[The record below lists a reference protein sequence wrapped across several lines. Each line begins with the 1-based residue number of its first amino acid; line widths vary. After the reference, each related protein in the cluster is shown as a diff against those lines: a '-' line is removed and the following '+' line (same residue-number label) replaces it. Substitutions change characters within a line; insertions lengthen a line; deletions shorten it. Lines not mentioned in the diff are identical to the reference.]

1 MREEEL
7 VNLVRKVQKR
17 QTEFQ
22 TVELKSASVDF
33 PKRIYDTLSSFSNQD
48 DGGTILFGVSEK
60 DAYEVTGVYDV
71 ENAQK
76 KAMEACEQMEP
87 SVRAIF
93 TNTEVDGKLVLAA
106 EIPPV
111 EYWSRPVFYKGAGRL
126 KGSYVRVGD
135 ADEPMS
141 EYEVYSYEAFRRRI
155 REELRAVPECTM
167 DMLDQERIKQCL
179 DAAKENREKLKKL
192 PNEQIM
198 ELLGIT
204 LKGVPTLAGV
214 LIFAVYPQA
223 WFPQLSIT
231 AVSLP
236 GTEMGEIDSDG
247 ARFIDNR
254 RITGTIPDMLE
265 EAVDFV
271 RKNMRTKTIV
281 NENGKRSD
289 KDEYPIIAVREAIL
303 NALIHRDYSI
313 LTENTPITIEMYRD
327 RMEVVS
333 KGGLY
338 GGGSLNMLG
347 RGRPETRNSALINIL
362 ELLDVTENR
371 YSGIPTMQRE
381 MHKADLPDPQFEVRR
396 GEFRVTFRNGS
407 ELPEYNIDKTDIF
420 SAVEKFCSVPRS
432 RAELTSFCAKS
443 RYYTMSAI
451 VQPLIDQGRLSMT
464 IPEKPKSSNQRYV
477 VVGES
482 D

>member
-7 VNLVRKVQKR
+7 INLVRKVQKR

-22 TVELKSASVDF
+22 TIELKAAAVDF

-48 DGGTILFGVSEK
+48 EGGIIIFGVSEK
-60 DAYEVTGVYDV
+60 DGYDITGVYDV
-71 ENAQK
+71 ENAQR

-87 SVRAIF
+87 CVRAIF
-93 TNTEVDGKLVLAA
+93 TNAEIDGKLVLAA

-155 REELRAVPECTM
+155 REELRAVPECGI
-167 DMLDQERIKQCL
+167 DMFDQDRIKRCL
-179 DAAKENREKLKKL
+179 DTAKENREKLKKI
-192 PNEQIM
+192 PDEKVM

-204 LKGVPTLAGV
+204 VKGVPTLAGV
-214 LIFAVYPQA
+214 LTFAIYPQA

-236 GTEMGEIDSDG
+236 GTGMGEMDSDG
-247 ARFIDNR
+247 ARFIDNK
-254 RITGTIPDMLE
+254 RITGALPDMLE
-265 EAVDFV
+265 DAVDFV

-281 NENGKRSD
+281 NENGQRTD
-289 KDEYPIIAVREAIL
+289 KGEYPVIAVREAIL
-303 NALIHRDYSI
+303 NALIHRDYSM

-327 RMEVVS
+327 RLEVVS

-338 GGGSLNMLG
+338 GGGSLSMLG
-347 RGRPETRNSALINIL
+347 KGRPETRNSALINIL
-362 ELLDVTENR
+362 ELLNVTENR

-381 MHKADLPDPQFEVRR
+381 MQEADLPAPQFEVRH
-396 GEFRVTFRNGS
+396 GEFRVIFRNGS
-407 ELPEYNIDKTDIF
+407 EMPEYEVDRTDIF

-432 RAELTSFCAKS
+432 RAELTSFCRKS

-451 VQPLIDQGRLSMT
+451 VQPLIDQGRLAMT
-464 IPEKPKSSNQRYV
+464 IPEKPKSSKQRYV
-477 VVGES
+477 VVG
-482 D
+482 DI